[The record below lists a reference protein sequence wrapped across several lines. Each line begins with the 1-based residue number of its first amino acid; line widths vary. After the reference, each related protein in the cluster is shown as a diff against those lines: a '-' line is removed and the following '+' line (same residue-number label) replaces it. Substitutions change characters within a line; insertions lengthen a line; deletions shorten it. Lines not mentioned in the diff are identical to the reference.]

1 MAGAAPVEDALR
13 QGDDLA
19 AILYTGGTTGRPKGV
34 MLSHENL
41 VCSVLGTL
49 SQPGCA
55 PRECFLH
62 SAPLFH
68 IGGLSGLL
76 SSLFAGATSAF
87 VPQFEPV
94 AVLQGLSV
102 HGVTDAFFVPT
113 MLRVLI
119 DHPRFAE
126 FDTSG
131 VRSIRY
137 GASPMDDALLDR
149 AMQAFPNV
157 AFSQAYG
164 MTELSPVCCILGPED
179 HTVEARAQGRGRS
192 AGRATTVCEVRIVGP
207 DDRELPRDEIGEIVV
222 RGPTVM
228 QGYWNKPEATA
239 EAVRDGWMHTG
250 DMGRM
255 DAGGYVTIVDRLKDM
270 IITGGENVYSAEVEN
285 VLAQHPGVAAVAVI
299 ALPDERWGER
309 VHAIVVPR
317 PGSPPDKA
325 SIDAHCRERLA
336 GYKIPRTIEYVAN
349 LPLSGAGKVLKS
361 ELRRERA

>member
-1 MAGAAPVEDALR
+1 
-13 QGDDLA
+13 
-19 AILYTGGTTGRPKGV
+19 
-34 MLSHENL
+34 
-41 VCSVLGTL
+41 
-49 SQPGCA
+49 
-55 PRECFLH
+55 
-62 SAPLFH
+62 
-68 IGGLSGLL
+68 
-76 SSLFAGATSAF
+76 
-87 VPQFEPV
+87 
-94 AVLQGLSV
+94 
-102 HGVTDAFFVPT
+102 
-113 MLRVLI
+113 
-119 DHPRFAE
+119 
-126 FDTSG
+126 
-131 VRSIRY
+131 
-137 GASPMDDALLDR
+137 MDDALLDR